1 MADAT
6 VRIPEPPGL
15 PLLGNIADID
25 SEFPLGSYMHL
36 ADIYGK
42 LMSLAYP
49 TYSVMIVSERAVLS
63 RG

>member
-1 MADAT
+1 MADTT

-25 SEFPLGSYMHL
+25 SEYPLGSFLHL

-42 LMSLAYP
+42 LMP
-49 TYSVMIVSERAVLS
+49 RA
-63 RG
+63 